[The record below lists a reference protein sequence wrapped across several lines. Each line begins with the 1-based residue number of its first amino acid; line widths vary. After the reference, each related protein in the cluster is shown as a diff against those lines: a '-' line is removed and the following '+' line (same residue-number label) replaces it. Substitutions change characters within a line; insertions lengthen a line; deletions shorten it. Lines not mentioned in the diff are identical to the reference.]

1 MFLDPVFFLHHGQI
15 DRIWWSWQRVSR
27 DRFMQYNGK
36 SRDTSEVE
44 GHLKDILEFHSTILN
59 ATPSVSDVIDTE
71 ADGPLCYIYDMA
83 IVE

>member
-1 MFLDPVFFLHHGQI
+1 
-15 DRIWWSWQRVSR
+15 
-27 DRFMQYNGK
+27 MQYNGK